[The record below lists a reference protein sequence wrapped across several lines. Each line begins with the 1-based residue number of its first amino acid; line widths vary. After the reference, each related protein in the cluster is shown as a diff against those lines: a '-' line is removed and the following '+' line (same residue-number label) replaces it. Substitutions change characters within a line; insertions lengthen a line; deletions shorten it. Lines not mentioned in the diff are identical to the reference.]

1 MNILFVLPGSGRSG
15 GTRVTVELGNHL
27 LRRSHNVQIACRIP
41 PFFSSN
47 GIKRALRKY
56 HFSLLGNNSYDWIQ
70 LFKGKVQY
78 YANPEQIKL
87 QNSMIVIAVGSMAV
101 ADVLELKGD
110 IFKIR
115 YCHGFSEHEPKLME
129 SAWTVPMSTIAVSE
143 RLIQKLEKYSG
154 QKVIG
159 VVPNGI
165 NCNEY
170 YNEDLT
176 RDGVGTIFSTNPKK
190 SPEDII
196 KLMLEIN
203 KRWPSMARYVFG
215 VSQCPKELP
224 KNIYYRF
231 PSVTKS
237 RELYNRSKIWLVT
250 SYSEGFCLP
259 ILEAM
264 ACGCA
269 VISTNHDTAPGLI
282 EHEKNGFL
290 VPIRDIDVFFKYI
303 DLLLNDEETRMSLVK
318 AGEKTLK
325 RFTWENAANNM
336 EKVLESISVK

>member
-27 LRRSHNVQIACRIP
+27 LRRRHNVQIACRVP
-41 PFFSSN
+41 PFFSSD

-56 HFSLLGNNSYDWIQ
+56 RYGLLGNNSYDWIQ
-70 LFKGKVQY
+70 LFQGQVQY
-78 YANPEQIKL
+78 FTNTEQIKV
-87 QNSMIVIAVGSMAV
+87 QNRMIVIAVGSMAV
-101 ADVLELKGD
+101 ADVLSLRGN

-115 YCHGFSEHEPKLME
+115 YCHGFSEHNPKLME
-129 SAWTVPMSTIAVSE
+129 SAWSVPMPTIAVSE

-154 QKVIG
+154 QRVMG

-165 NCNEY
+165 NCAGY

-176 RDGVGTIFSTNPKK
+176 RDGIGTIFSTNPKK
-190 SPEDII
+190 SPEDTIT
-196 KLMLEIN
+196 LMVEIN
-203 KRWPSMARYVFG
+203 KRWPSLARYVFG

-224 KNIYYRF
+224 KSVYYRL
-231 PSVTKS
+231 PSVAKS

-259 ILEAM
+259 VLEAM

-269 VISTNHDTAPGLI
+269 VISTNHDTVPSLI

-290 VPIRDIDVFFKYI
+290 VPIGDIEGFMKYI
-303 DLLLNDEETRMSLVK
+303 ALLLNDEQTRIRLFE
-318 AGEKTLK
+318 AGLETLK
-325 RFTWENAANNM
+325 RFTWEHAADNI
-336 EKVLESISVK
+336 EKILESISV

>member
-27 LRRSHNVQIACRIP
+27 LRRRHNVQIACRVS
-41 PFFSSN
+41 PFFSPN
-47 GIKRALRKY
+47 GIKRTLRKY
-56 HFSLLGNNSYDWIQ
+56 HFGLLGINNYDWIQ
-70 LFKGKVQY
+70 LFEGQLQY
-78 YANPEQIKL
+78 YSNIEQIEL
-87 QNSMIVIAVGSMAV
+87 QNGMIVIAVGSMAV
-101 ADVLELKGD
+101 DDVLRLRGD

-115 YCHGFSEHEPKLME
+115 YCHGFSEHNPKLME
-129 SAWTVPMSTIAVSE
+129 SAWTEPMPTIAVSE
-143 RLIQKLEKYSG
+143 MLVQKLEEYSG

-165 NCNEY
+165 NRNDYFNEA
-170 YNEDLT
+170 LT
-176 RDGVGTIFSTNPKK
+176 RDGIGTIFSTNPKK
-190 SPEDII
+190 LPEDTIT
-196 KLMLEIN
+196 LMVEIN
-203 KRWPSMARYVFG
+203 KRWPLLARYVFG
-215 VSQCPKELP
+215 MSRCPKELP
-224 KNIYYRF
+224 ENVYWRF
-231 PSVTKS
+231 PSVAKS

-259 ILEAM
+259 VLEAM

-290 VPIRDIDVFFKYI
+290 VPIGDIDGFLKYI

-318 AGEKTLK
+318 AGQETLM

-336 EKVLESISVK
+336 EKVLESISVG